1 MRQDIVALPH
11 WISLLFGRRKL
22 TVGPAQLVLDLE
34 GHGFAVG
41 THCPTPGLVPV
52 IAVVITVA
60 VPPIPVFL
68 LLVVVQLAKV
78 AMRVAMGFGRP
89 LVVEDDLVIVPAMIV
104 VVVGI
109 VGAVVV
115 VLGTSGSRQ
124 R

>member
-1 MRQDIVALPH
+1 M
-11 WISLLFGRRKL
+11 
-22 TVGPAQLVLDLE
+22 
-34 GHGFAVG
+34 
-41 THCPTPGLVPV
+41 

-78 AMRVAMGFGRP
+78 AMRFAMGFDRP

-109 VGAVVV
+109 VDAVVV
-115 VLGTSGSRQ
+115 VFGTSGCHQ